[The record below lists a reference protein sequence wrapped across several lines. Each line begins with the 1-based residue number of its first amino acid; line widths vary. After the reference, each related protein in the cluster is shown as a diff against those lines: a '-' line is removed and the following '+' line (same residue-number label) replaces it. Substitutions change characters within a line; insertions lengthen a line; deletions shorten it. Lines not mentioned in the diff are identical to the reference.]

1 MIDWIRDTLQ
11 WFETH
16 PAVIAWLVGW
26 LAGVSAGE
34 LAKRLLP
41 VSMEST
47 TVVRWSQ
54 AAAVVVGAA
63 IAFLIWPRVGPNRF
77 AFAICVGMS
86 ATLAYEWGKA
96 VVARFWPDVAQRASV
111 TTIIEARRDKLER
124 AKRAA
129 MGDSSDDAGA

>member
-1 MIDWIRDTLQ
+1 MIDWIRDTLH

-34 LAKRLLP
+34 GAKRWLP
-41 VSMEST
+41 INMDPANVL
-47 TVVRWSQ
+47 RWSQ
-54 AAAVVVGAA
+54 AAAVIFGAT

-96 VVARFWPDVAQRASV
+96 IVGKFWPDVAAKASISS
-111 TTIIEARRDKLER
+111 IIETRRDRIER
-124 AKRAA
+124 ARLRA